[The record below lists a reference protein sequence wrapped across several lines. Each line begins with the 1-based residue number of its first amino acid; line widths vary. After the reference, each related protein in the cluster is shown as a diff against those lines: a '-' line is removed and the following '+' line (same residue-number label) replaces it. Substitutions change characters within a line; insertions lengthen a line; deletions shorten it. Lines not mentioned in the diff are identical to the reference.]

1 MQFFEKCLLFIQNL
15 RHRTRAVAGPL
26 PDLRYSPKATLMG
39 IQNIGLCG
47 RLAPAGMPSFK
58 KLLTANQVRAIQI
71 YIISRAQE
79 SAKAA
84 KDSRKP

>member
-1 MQFFEKCLLFIQNL
+1 
-15 RHRTRAVAGPL
+15 
-26 PDLRYSPKATLMG
+26 MG